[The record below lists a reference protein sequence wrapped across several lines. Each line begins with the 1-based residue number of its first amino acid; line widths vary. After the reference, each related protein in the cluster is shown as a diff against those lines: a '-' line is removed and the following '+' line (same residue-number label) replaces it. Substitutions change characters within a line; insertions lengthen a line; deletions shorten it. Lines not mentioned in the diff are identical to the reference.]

1 MSYKFKKEFYYI
13 EIWIFLYMYKNEIEK
28 LFL

>member
-1 MSYKFKKEFYYI
+1 MGYKFKKEFYYI
-13 EIWIFLYMYKNEIEK
+13 ETRIFLYMYKNEIEK